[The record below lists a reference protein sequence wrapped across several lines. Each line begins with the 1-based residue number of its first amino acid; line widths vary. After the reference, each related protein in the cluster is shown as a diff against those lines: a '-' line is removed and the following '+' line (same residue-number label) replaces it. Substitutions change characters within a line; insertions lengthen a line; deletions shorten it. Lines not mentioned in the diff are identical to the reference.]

1 MTDQTEPAT
10 GDFVSVASCETP
22 TEAHLLQSVLTA
34 AGLERPQV
42 ADANIMRVNPW
53 LASALGGV
61 RVLVPSSEAALARE
75 TIARFN
81 AGEFVLEG
89 EDLTP
94 APLEEQPRLL
104 FNPDLAFLLGFVLTP
119 AFGPAIQLTNAY
131 RIRASRRGHWGW
143 LIALAAAS
151 LLAVLSV
158 HEQQP
163 HPLIVFQ
170 ASLGIGGLNCIWYF
184 FFGRKQSKG
193 FIARFG
199 AHYRRKRQAMAALRT
214 AVALLAIGCALSALA

>member
-1 MTDQTEPAT
+1 MTDQTVPAT
-10 GDFVSVASCETP
+10 GDFVRVASCETP

-61 RVLVPSSEAALARE
+61 RVLVRSSEAALARE

-119 AFGPAIQLTNAY
+119 AFGPAIQLSNAY
-131 RIRASRRGHWGW
+131 TMRAGRTGHWGW
-143 LIALAAAS
+143 FIALTAFS
-151 LLAVLSV
+151 LLAVLGI
-158 HEQQP
+158 HAEQS
-163 HPLIVFQ
+163 HPLLVFQ
-170 ASLGIGGLNCIWYF
+170 ASLGIAGLNCIWYL
-184 FFGRKQSKG
+184 FFGRNQSKG

-199 AHYRRKRQAMAALRT
+199 AHYRRKRQRMVALRT
-214 AVALLAIGCALSALA
+214 ALALLAIGCLLSAFA